1 MDVVALLPRFL
12 VSHLRIVLGSE
23 HSLSAVVSWT
33 ELHASVIHRSAD
45 IVVADPA
52 VTGVVEVEPLE
63 DLRRQFPS
71 LPVVVYTQL
80 APASIRAIVRL
91 AKSGVEH
98 VVLSRFDDEPGRF
111 LELLESIPA
120 HALGDLML
128 KELAGSLAT
137 LPVTV
142 VRAVDQLFRSPARF
156 KGAQDLATAA
166 GMNLRTLY
174 RNLEPAGIY
183 SARALVVSA
192 RLLRAYSFLQ
202 DPGRSIK
209 DVAARTGYNSPWQLS
224 QQLRELTG
232 RTAEEIRRDMTQA
245 DLVALLADQVRRRRR
260 KEE

>member
-1 MDVVALLPRFL
+1 MDVVAFLPRQL
-12 VSHLRIVLGSE
+12 VSHLKIVLGSE
-23 HSLSAVVSWT
+23 HSLIPVATWT
-33 ELHASVIHRSAD
+33 ELHGTVTHRPTD
-45 IVVADPA
+45 VVVADPA
-52 VTGVVEVEPLE
+52 VSGNVEVEMLE
-63 DLRRQFPS
+63 SLRRQFPS

-80 APASIRAIVRL
+80 APASIKAIVRL

-98 VVLSRFDDEPGRF
+98 VVLSRFDDEPRRF
-111 LELLESIPA
+111 LDLLESIPA
-120 HALGDLML
+120 HTLGERML
-128 KELAGSLAT
+128 QELAEPLSV

-156 KGAQDLATAA
+156 KNAQDLAVAA

-192 RLLRAYSFLQ
+192 RLLRAFSFLQ

-209 DVAARTGYNSPWQLS
+209 DVAAKAGYHSPWQLS

-232 RTAEEIRRDMTQA
+232 RTAEQVRREVKQEA
-245 DLVALLADQVRRRRR
+245 LVALLADQVRRRRR
-260 KEE
+260 K